1 MADRELIIKLKYDAS
16 QAEKQAEAFHAN
28 ERKRIAETAA
38 AAAGAAQSSAQA
50 QARAYKAAAQ
60 SAAGGGAATAAAS
73 GGGAPARVPLMIPG
87 VGSVPVSLPGP
98 ARQAAIPFAP
108 ARPAIALPGPGGAAA
123 NAPGAL
129 IRTLPNGTQIFGP
142 GGGGL
147 AAGGGAAGSGG
158 IPITPR
164 VAPGQP
170 GAPGGSGGAAG
181 GNAMPAALAGTAVA
195 LGGLR
200 AGVEAGA
207 QSQGEANQH
216 IGEITAEMERTRAS
230 QREIAAL
237 RGEAPT
243 GAFAAQMARE
253 AAGAG
258 ISPDQYQ
265 QFQTGVQAYAGQFR
279 GTKFDPAQF
288 DRLQQKV
295 ASYAVGSKG
304 LAPSDSARLLGTLM
318 DKAKPGA
325 SDEEIMS
332 QYAKS
337 MSVMQLAPG
346 YTGPLLGQLSEVAG
360 EAVGPNGDF
369 SNVTDA
375 SILLRGVAQRNPAQA
390 SAYTRALLRGLREAR
405 MSPKESKALGI
416 TKGMNTFE
424 QIEAVQRAADKA
436 TAAGQD
442 EGEFLT
448 QHGFG
453 EIRQYGGLRTA
464 LDSGLR
470 GGGFA
475 RARAEADRV
484 NAGTLE
490 ADRQSY
496 LAGQE
501 GGSQRDR
508 GLVEAARLERANRY
522 AALQRYRRQAELSV
536 EGSGELEQGEG
547 LGAVATYFGRRWGM
561 GDRREQ
567 EVRAETGRLIDQR
580 LRNFRGFPGAN
591 EQAQRFLDEQVPAAI
606 GPGTVRREQ
615 RITGRFASDDEMAK
629 AANFLEQL
637 VEQGK
642 REEQRRAAE
651 AKNAPPAAGVT
662 VRQPRPAGR
671 MGMGPDL
678 GRIGGPW

>member
-38 AAAGAAQSSAQA
+38 AAAGAARVVGAGAGPRLQGG
-50 QARAYKAAAQ
+50 RAVGGRRRGGDGRGLGRRRPGPRPADDPRRRVR
-60 SAAGGGAATAAAS
+60 AGFAPRAGAS
-73 GGGAPARVPLMIPG
+73 GGD
-87 VGSVPVSLPGP
+87 PV
-98 ARQAAIPFAP
+98 
-108 ARPAIALPGPGGAAA
+108 RPGAAGHRA
-123 NAPGAL
+123 AGAGRRGGQRARAL
-129 IRTLPNGTQIFGP
+129 IRTLPDGTQIFGP

-195 LGGLR
+195 LGGLQ

-424 QIEAVQRAADKA
+424 QIEAVQRPP
-436 TAAGQD
+436 T
-442 EGEFLT
+442 
-448 QHGFG
+448 
-453 EIRQYGGLRTA
+453 
-464 LDSGLR
+464 
-470 GGGFA
+470 
-475 RARAEADRV
+475 
-484 NAGTLE
+484 
-490 ADRQSY
+490 
-496 LAGQE
+496 
-501 GGSQRDR
+501 
-508 GLVEAARLERANRY
+508 
-522 AALQRYRRQAELSV
+522 RR
-536 EGSGELEQGEG
+536 
-547 LGAVATYFGRRWGM
+547 R
-561 GDRREQ
+561 
-567 EVRAETGRLIDQR
+567 
-580 LRNFRGFPGAN
+580 
-591 EQAQRFLDEQVPAAI
+591 
-606 GPGTVRREQ
+606 
-615 RITGRFASDDEMAK
+615 
-629 AANFLEQL
+629 
-637 VEQGK
+637 
-642 REEQRRAAE
+642 
-651 AKNAPPAAGVT
+651 PPARTRASS
-662 VRQPRPAGR
+662 
-671 MGMGPDL
+671 
-678 GRIGGPW
+678 